1 MNQDRLSHL
10 NPKAA
15 TNIIAERQSL
25 YLRFLHS
32 PYAPLITHMSLLAL
46 ILSEFALILW
56 SPLWAAILPCL
67 LIHHRIGIMLH
78 EYMHGIPFR
87 RYKHN
92 LLMFSTVNGLLMTFG
107 LLEVFRGNHLAHHR
121 WLNTEKDPGFWNTEG
136 AETERPA
143 IPLSLLVGQLLRGD
157 HGPLL
162 YIKLLYESVAG
173 HHPYVRPN
181 RVLIEAAMSV
191 FWIGFWALIG
201 LPRVPLMLAALHVG
215 IVPPTAFRGAIEHT
229 SYRGDT
235 NFANEYKVKISLF
248 KMNRHI
254 HHHLDP
260 KCPWYLLEFCTPE
273 PLSSINY
280 WMHWYRTFIRRDYV
294 FMQPMKKSLNKASE
308 Y

>member
-1 MNQDRLSHL
+1 MKQDRPRQP

-15 TNIIAERQSL
+15 TYIIAENQSL

-32 PYAPLITHMSLLAL
+32 PYAPLITHLSLLVL

-67 LIHHRIGIMLH
+67 LTHHRIGIILH

-87 RYKHN
+87 RYGHN
-92 LLMFSTVNGLLMTFG
+92 LWVFSTVNGLLMTFG

-121 WLNTEKDPGFWNTEG
+121 WLNTEKDPGFWTTQT
-136 AETERPA
+136 AETKRPTL
-143 IPLSLLVGQLLRGD
+143 PLFLLLGQLLRGD

-162 YIKLLYESVAG
+162 YIKLLYKSVTSR
-173 HHPYVRPN
+173 HPYVRPD
-181 RVLIEAAMSV
+181 RILIESAMSL
-191 FWIGFWALIG
+191 FWIGFWVLIG
-201 LPRVPLMLAALHVG
+201 LPKVPLILAVLHVG

-235 NFANEYKVKISLF
+235 NFANEYKVKIPLF

-260 KCPWYLLEFCTPE
+260 KCPWYLLELCTPK

-280 WMHWYRTFIRRDYV
+280 WTHWYHTFIKRDYV
-294 FMQPMKKSLNKASE
+294 FMQPMKKNLNRGGE